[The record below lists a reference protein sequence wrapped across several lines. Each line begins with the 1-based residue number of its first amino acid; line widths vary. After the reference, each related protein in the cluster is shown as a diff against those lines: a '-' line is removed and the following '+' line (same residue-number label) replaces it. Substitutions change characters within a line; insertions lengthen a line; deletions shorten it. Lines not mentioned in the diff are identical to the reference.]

1 MTAGISYAKHC
12 ILIIRHDYD
21 PASRDRFSKL
31 IGFALLCMVL
41 TSSLSQAQV
50 TFSRDWNAGKRSL
63 AETAQPTSE
72 CATIWRTVTNLCA
85 AVTVGIGNNLAGAA
99 LDVGHLIEITFDV
112 FYCLQKN
119 IQHLTMCEARAL
131 MKNLQNEDGS
141 MENNGGGGLPLF
153 GNGHL

>member
-1 MTAGISYAKHC
+1 MYS
-12 ILIIRHDYD
+12 LR
-21 PASRDRFSKL
+21 RDRFSKL

-85 AVTVGIGNNLAGAA
+85 AVT
-99 LDVGHLIEITFDV
+99 
-112 FYCLQKN
+112 KN